1 MGDKDSCDG
10 VSSNAVS
17 DRNLESSAVSTG
29 SCPVANPN
37 PDTMTQCFTTQYDN
51 TKDHLDGLTG
61 GAKVFHEYVENCEYG
76 GNNAISSNS
85 LGDLQ
90 IAPQI
95 GGTTMFY
102 NNKSA
107 SHGLNIYGG
116 DLLVIPSVYFKVIN
130 DAQTILKD
138 CGGFSTLLAAMVES
152 GLTQA
157 INDGAK
163 GANHWPTDNAVLM
176 DSQGPGD
183 KDHID
188 LCLHLWPNVSVQ
200 WMHMHVHQD
209 AAWENADSLW
219 NGTNTCT
226 RVHKPSGDWSSLL
239 GDTQSFQK
247 IAQLLECNMGDGQTG
262 RVDNF
267 DKDSCDGVSS
277 NAVSDR
283 NLESSAVSTGSC
295 PVANPNP
302 DTMTQCFTTQYDN
315 TKDHLDGLTG
325 GAKVFHEYVE
335 NCEYGGN
342 NAISSNSLGDLQI
355 APQIGGTTMFYNNKS
370 ASHGLNIY
378 GGDLLVIPS
387 VYFKVIN
394 DAQTI
399 LKDCGGFST
408 LLAAMVES
416 GLTQAINDGA
426 KGANHWPTD
435 NAVLMDSQGPGDK
448 DHIDL
453 CLHLWPN
460 VSVQWMHMH
469 VYQDAAW

>member
-95 GGTTMFY
+95 GGTTMIY

-116 DLLVIPSVYFKVIN
+116 DLLVIPSVYFRVIN

-176 DSQGPGD
+176 DRQGSHRFVPTSVAE
-183 KDHID
+183 
-188 LCLHLWPNVSVQ
+188 CVSPVDAHARLPRCRLGKRRLLVERHQ
-200 WMHMHVHQD
+200 HMH
-209 AAWENADSLW
+209 
-219 NGTNTCT
+219 
-226 RVHKPSGDWSSLL
+226 
-239 GDTQSFQK
+239 
-247 IAQLLECNMGDGQTG
+247 
-262 RVDNF
+262 
-267 DKDSCDGVSS
+267 
-277 NAVSDR
+277 
-283 NLESSAVSTGSC
+283 
-295 PVANPNP
+295 
-302 DTMTQCFTTQYDN
+302 
-315 TKDHLDGLTG
+315 
-325 GAKVFHEYVE
+325 
-335 NCEYGGN
+335 
-342 NAISSNSLGDLQI
+342 
-355 APQIGGTTMFYNNKS
+355 KS
-370 ASHGLNIY
+370 AQAFWR
-378 GGDLLVIPS
+378 LVKS
-387 VYFKVIN
+387 
-394 DAQTI
+394 
-399 LKDCGGFST
+399 S
-408 LLAAMVES
+408 
-416 GLTQAINDGA
+416 
-426 KGANHWPTD
+426 W
-435 NAVLMDSQGPGDK
+435 
-448 DHIDL
+448 
-453 CLHLWPN
+453 
-460 VSVQWMHMH
+460 
-469 VYQDAAW
+469 